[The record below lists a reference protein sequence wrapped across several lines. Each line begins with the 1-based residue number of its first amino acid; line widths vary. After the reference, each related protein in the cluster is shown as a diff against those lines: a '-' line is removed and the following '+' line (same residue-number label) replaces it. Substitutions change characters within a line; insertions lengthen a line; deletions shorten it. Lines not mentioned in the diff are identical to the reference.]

1 MKNTRGN
8 TMNDIVSEYGGNK
21 YASIPDAQIPKVI
34 DDVKKRKAVVL
45 EARNT
50 IYKQYEDTLKA
61 ADLNLKQ
68 VQDDLEY
75 LEERYKAIKVGVQ
88 S

>member
-1 MKNTRGN
+1 
-8 TMNDIVSEYGGNK
+8 MNNIDTKSGANK
-21 YASIPDAQIPKVI
+21 YAAIPDAQIPQVI
-34 DDVKKRKAVVL
+34 ADVKKRKAIVL

-75 LEERYKAIKVGVQ
+75 LEERYKAIKDGVEM
-88 S
+88 

>member
-1 MKNTRGN
+1 
-8 TMNDIVSEYGGNK
+8 MNDIVTESGGNK
-21 YASIPDAQIPKVI
+21 YASIPDTQIPKVI
-34 DDVKKRKAVVL
+34 DDVKKRKAIGL

>member
-1 MKNTRGN
+1 
-8 TMNDIVSEYGGNK
+8 MNDIVTESGANK
-21 YASIPDAQIPKVI
+21 YASIPDAQIPQVI
-34 DDVKKRKAVVL
+34 VDVKKRKAVVL

>member
-1 MKNTRGN
+1 
-8 TMNDIVSEYGGNK
+8 MNDIVSESGGNK
-21 YASIPDAQIPKVI
+21 YASIPDTQIPKVI
-34 DDVKKRKAVVL
+34 DDVKRRKAVVL